1 MLQMIL
7 KIAIRKYLKPRK
19 KVYVEQLLY
28 SKEVYPIYIKVQKE
42 FNYLVK
48 NKLIKR
54 PQLLE
59 FKRLINSYINTKY
72 YSDYKFKNDI
82 HEIYKKLKDT
92 TFSKKQMLSLKAYVD
107 QFMKA

>member
-1 MLQMIL
+1 MLLQMIL
-7 KIAIRKYLKPRK
+7 KTLIKKNLKPQR

-28 SKEVYPIYIKVQKE
+28 NDQVYPIYIEVQKE

-48 NKLIKR
+48 NKIIKR
-54 PQLLE
+54 SSILE
-59 FKRLINSYINTKY
+59 FKRLINSYINTQY
-72 YSDYKFKNDI
+72 YKDYKFKNDI

-107 QFMKA
+107 QFM